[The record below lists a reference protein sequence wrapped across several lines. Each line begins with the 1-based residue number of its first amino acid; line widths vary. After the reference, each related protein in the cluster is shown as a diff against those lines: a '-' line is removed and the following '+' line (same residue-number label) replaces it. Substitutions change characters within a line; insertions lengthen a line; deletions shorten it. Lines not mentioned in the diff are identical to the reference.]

1 MNKQFLL
8 RYSLLFD
15 GSSLI
20 DNIRQAFLDMQTNA
34 DEESIQDFLDQ
45 SLSYLCKDDLDNA
58 VAEEL
63 LPAISFCFSRYPRY
77 SLPFIDKFLNVS
89 IKK

>member
-8 RYSLLFD
+8 RYSLIFD

-45 SLSYLCKDDLDNA
+45 SLSYLCKDDMENA

-63 LPAISFCFSRYPRY
+63 LPAISFCFS
-77 SLPFIDKFLNVS
+77 
-89 IKK
+89 